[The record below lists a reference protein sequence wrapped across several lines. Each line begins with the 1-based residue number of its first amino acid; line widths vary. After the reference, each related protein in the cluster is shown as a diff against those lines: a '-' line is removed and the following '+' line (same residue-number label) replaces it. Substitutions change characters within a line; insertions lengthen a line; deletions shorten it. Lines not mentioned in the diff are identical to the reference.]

1 MQKTCSLGYLPAY
14 MNENL
19 KNMFLSLASFSEKEL
34 EEAGHFFKNEHIRKN
49 EYFSKQGGFSDR
61 IGFVESGLL
70 RSFYIIKGK
79 ETTTFFLLPGS
90 VAAALRSFLH
100 MKPAI
105 ENIQAIVDSELIV
118 INRKDLFRLYEGNWK
133 WQQVGRVIIENSY
146 IEMEQ
151 RSISL
156 QSMSAQERYAQL
168 LQQSPEIVKHV
179 PLHHIASFL
188 GITPETLSR
197 IRSQK

>member
-1 MQKTCSLGYLPAY
+1 ML
-14 MNENL
+14 
-19 KNMFLSLASFSEKEL
+19 LSLASFTEQEL
-34 EEAGHFFKNEHIRKN
+34 EEAGPFFKNEHIRKN
-49 EYFSKQGGFSDR
+49 EYFSKEGGFSDR

-70 RSFYIIKGK
+70 RSFYTIKEK
-79 ETTTFFLLPGS
+79 ETTTFFLFPGS
-90 VAAALRSFLH
+90 VAAALRSFLR

-105 ENIQAIVDSELIV
+105 ENIQAIIDSELIV
-118 INRKDLFRLYEGNWK
+118 INRKYLFRLYEGNWK

-151 RSISL
+151 RSILL

-168 LQQSPEIVKHV
+168 LQQSPEIIKYV